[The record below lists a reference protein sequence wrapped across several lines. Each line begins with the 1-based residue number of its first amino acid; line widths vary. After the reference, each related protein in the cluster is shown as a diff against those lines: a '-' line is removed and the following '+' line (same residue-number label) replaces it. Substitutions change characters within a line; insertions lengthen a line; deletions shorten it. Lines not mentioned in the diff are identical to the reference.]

1 MINFIIWIIVG
12 GFIGW
17 LASII
22 MKTNSRQ
29 GLITDIIVG
38 IVGAFV
44 GGYFLSPLF
53 NVSTINES
61 NYSIPALLVS
71 LGGAIILLAISKLFR
86 NIGGFLL
93 IVGLLTRPAA
103 FAIMINMLVAVLV
116 TLPNGFLVGAS
127 YPFSMMVSSII
138 ILLAGPMA
146 YSLDACLLSGRKKG
160 KGTIIG

>member
-29 GLITDIIVG
+29 GMIADIIVG

-44 GGYFLSPLF
+44 GGFFLSPLF
-53 NVSTINES
+53 NISTINES

-86 NIGGFLL
+86 NVGGFLL
-93 IVGLLTRPAA
+93 IVIIALLIFT
-103 FAIMINMLVAVLV
+103 
-116 TLPNGFLVGAS
+116 
-127 YPFSMMVSSII
+127 YVSCW
-138 ILLAGPMA
+138 PMA
-146 YSLDACLLSGRKKG
+146 STSAYCICRQGITIPAITPSPKWRRRILPRRRMRLGSIRRKMNV
-160 KGTIIG
+160 

>member
-29 GLITDIIVG
+29 GMIADVIVG

-53 NVSTINES
+53 NVSTINEATLACLPCWCRWEAPS
-61 NYSIPALLVS
+61 SCWPFPNYS
-71 LGGAIILLAISKLFR
+71 AIS
-86 NIGGFLL
+86 
-93 IVGLLTRPAA
+93 
-103 FAIMINMLVAVLV
+103 
-116 TLPNGFLVGAS
+116 
-127 YPFSMMVSSII
+127 
-138 ILLAGPMA
+138 AG
-146 YSLDACLLSGRKKG
+146 SW
-160 KGTIIG
+160 

>member
-12 GFIGW
+12 GVIGW
-17 LASII
+17 LASLI

-29 GLITDIIVG
+29 GTITDIVVG
-38 IVGAFV
+38 IVGAFL

-86 NIGGFLL
+86 NVGGFVVIVVIVLL
-93 IVGLLTRPAA
+93 ILVYSNCWTMGSTSA
-103 FAIMINMLVAVLV
+103 FCTSVRAI
-116 TLPNGFLVGAS
+116 PFLQ
-127 YPFSMMVSSII
+127 
-138 ILLAGPMA
+138 
-146 YSLDACLLSGRKKG
+146 
-160 KGTIIG
+160 

>member
-29 GLITDIIVG
+29 GIIADVIVG

-44 GGYFLSPLF
+44 GGFFLSPLF
-53 NVSTINES
+53 NISTINES

-93 IVGLLTRPAA
+93 VVGFHFGVLLCRQGITIPA
-103 FAIMINMLVAVLV
+103 I
-116 TLPNGFLVGAS
+116 TPS
-127 YPFSMMVSSII
+127 PKW
-138 ILLAGPMA
+138 
-146 YSLDACLLSGRKKG
+146 RR
-160 KGTIIG
+160 

>member
-29 GLITDIIVG
+29 GIIADVIVG

-44 GGYFLSPLF
+44 GGFFLSPLF
-53 NVSTINES
+53 NISTINES

-93 IVGLLTRPAA
+93 IVIIALFIYTYVSCWSMASTSAYCSAVR
-103 FAIMINMLVAVLV
+103 AI
-116 TLPNGFLVGAS
+116 PFLQ
-127 YPFSMMVSSII
+127 
-138 ILLAGPMA
+138 
-146 YSLDACLLSGRKKG
+146 
-160 KGTIIG
+160 